1 MAQLTPLQAR
11 QSDCVSQ
18 LRSDVTSILDARA
31 NIKKHRETFAVAA
44 SAGIDSG
51 AFDGAN
57 ADLSAQDIGAALAA
71 FNSVEALLTNAD
83 GTPTA
88 TLGALLKLR
97 FVS

>member
-1 MAQLTPLQAR
+1 MPLTPIQAR

-18 LRSDVTSILDARA
+18 LRGDVTSILDARSD
-31 NIKKHRETFAVAA
+31 IKKHRETFAVAA
-44 SAGIDSG
+44 SAGIDAG

-57 ADLSAQDIGAALAA
+57 ADLAAPDIAAALAA
-71 FNSVEALLTNAD
+71 FNQVESLLTNPD

-97 FVS
+97 RVS